1 MVIRIRILLGKEPLL
16 VPAPVYGEGIEQRG
30 DQHGGGQVG
39 AQPVPLEAA
48 GRRDGGAVEARAALQ
63 QSRMQGDSGGLTAGL
78 GTLSR
83 GGEDRPKF
91 DLDQRSDHC

>member
-1 MVIRIRILLGKEPLL
+1 M
-16 VPAPVYGEGIEQRG
+16 PAPVDGQRVEQRG

-63 QSRMQGDSGGLTAGL
+63 GRYTFCSLSSEHQGNFEL
-78 GTLSR
+78 
-83 GGEDRPKF
+83 K
-91 DLDQRSDHC
+91 

>member
-1 MVIRIRILLGKEPLL
+1 M
-16 VPAPVYGEGIEQRG
+16 PAPVDGQRVEQRG

-63 QSRMQGDSGGLTAGL
+63 RRMQGDSGGLTAK
-78 GTLSR
+78 LSR
-83 GGEDRPKF
+83 LR
-91 DLDQRSDHC
+91 DQGVPSACGQLQ